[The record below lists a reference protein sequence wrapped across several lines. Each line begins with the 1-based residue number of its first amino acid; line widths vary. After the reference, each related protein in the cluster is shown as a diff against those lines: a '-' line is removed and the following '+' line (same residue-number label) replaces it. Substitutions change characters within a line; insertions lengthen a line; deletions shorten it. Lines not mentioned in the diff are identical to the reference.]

1 MGQGFI
7 RFSDDVQ
14 FREWTFLQRMAMG
27 KRDIRRTD
35 QSPLDHV
42 AARVQVD
49 KVTGRSR
56 YIVRQHRDLTAVWG
70 SSLIVWQKEAGIG
83 MYVHGT
89 RVETGA
95 NEPIHEGMVMLE
107 QTVRHFLETHN
118 VQAWGDLIGI
128 VTENKSRCMHHLQYL
143 INCSNS

>member
-1 MGQGFI
+1 MSRETMGQGFI

-49 KVTGRSR
+49 TVTGRSR

-70 SSLIVWQKEAGIG
+70 SSLIVCNSD
-83 MYVHGT
+83 VHKCY
-89 RVETGA
+89 R
-95 NEPIHEGMVMLE
+95 
-107 QTVRHFLETHN
+107 N
-118 VQAWGDLIGI
+118 VIP
-128 VTENKSRCMHHLQYL
+128 
-143 INCSNS
+143 